1 MKQTIEIEVPEGKKA
16 IWEDGKIVFE
26 DIELQLPKT
35 WEEYCERAM
44 IDENEVV
51 IFDGY
56 LDRPTIIQKGFIRGS
71 RNPIEHKKLLP
82 SEEVA
87 RQFVALMQL
96 YRLRDY
102 YRQGWVPDWE
112 DNSSCKY
119 TIVQKLTI
127 KGIQHIVACHHTTP
141 CFLSFPTYKLSEEFL
156 TNFRDLIEQAGD
168 LI

>member
-1 MKQTIEIEVPEGKKA
+1 MKQTVEIEVP
-16 IWEDGKIVFE
+16 DGKQAVWKDGKVVFE
-26 DIELQLPKT
+26 DIESQLPKT
-35 WEEYCERAM
+35 WQEYCDRTM

-56 LDRPTIIQKGFIRGS
+56 LDRPTVIQKGFIREPRDS
-71 RNPIEHKKLLP
+71 FKHKMLLP

-96 YRLRDY
+96 YRLRDC
-102 YRQGWVPDWE
+102 YRQGWEPDWE
-112 DNSSCKY
+112 DDSCKY
-119 TIVQKLTI
+119 TIVQKVTI
-127 KGIQHIVACHHTTP
+127 KGTQHIVACYRMTP
-141 CFLSFPTYKLSEEFL
+141 CFLSFPTYKLAEEFL

>member
-1 MKQTIEIEVPEGKKA
+1 MKQTVEIEVPDGKKA
-16 IWEDGKIVFE
+16 VWKDGKIVFE
-26 DIELQLPKT
+26 NAESQLPKT
-35 WEEYCERAM
+35 WQEYCDRTM
-44 IDENEVV
+44 IDDNEVV
-51 IFDGY
+51 IVDNL
-56 LDRPTIIQKGFIRGS
+56 LDRPTVSQKGFIRGP

-102 YRQGWVPDWE
+102 YRQGWTPDWE
-112 DNSSCKY
+112 DGSCKY
-119 TIVQKLTI
+119 TIVQKVTI
-127 KGIQHIVACHHTTP
+127 KGIQHIVACYSTTP
-141 CFLSFPTYKLSEEFL
+141 WFLSFPTHKLAEEFL

>member
-1 MKQTIEIEVPEGKKA
+1 MKQTVEIEVP
-16 IWEDGKIVFE
+16 DGKQAVWKDGKVVFE
-26 DIELQLPKT
+26 DIESQLPKT
-35 WEEYCERAM
+35 WQEYCDRTM

-56 LDRPTIIQKGFIRGS
+56 LDRPTVIQKGFIREPRDS
-71 RNPIEHKKLLP
+71 FKHKMLLP

-96 YRLRDY
+96 YRLRDC

-112 DNSSCKY
+112 DNSCKY
-119 TIVQKLTI
+119 TIVQKVTI
-127 KGIQHIVACHHTTP
+127 KGTQHIVACYRMTP
-141 CFLSFPTYKLSEEFL
+141 CFLSFPRYKLAEEFL

>member
-16 IWEDGKIVFE
+16 VWKDSKIVFE
-26 DIELQLPKT
+26 DTESQLPKT
-35 WEEYCERAM
+35 WEEYCERTM
-44 IDENEVV
+44 IDENEVA

-56 LDRPTIIQKGFIRGS
+56 LDRPTVIQKGFIRGP
-71 RNPIEHKKLLP
+71 RNSIEHKKLLP

-87 RQFVALMQL
+87 RQFVALIQL

-102 YRQGWVPDWE
+102 YRQGWTPDWE
-112 DNSSCKY
+112 DDSCKY

-127 KGIQHIVACHHTTP
+127 KGIQHIVACYHTTP
-141 CFLSFPTYKLSEEFL
+141 CFLSFPTYKLTEEFL

>member
-1 MKQTIEIEVPEGKKA
+1 MKQTIEIEVPDGKMAVWK
-16 IWEDGKIVFE
+16 DGKIVFE
-26 DIELQLPKT
+26 DAEPQLPKT
-35 WEEYCERAM
+35 WEEYCEKTM

-56 LDRPTIIQKGFIRGS
+56 LDRPTVIQKGFIREP

-96 YRLRDY
+96 YRLRNC
-102 YRQGWVPDWE
+102 YRQGWIPNWDE
-112 DNSSCKY
+112 GSNKY
-119 TIVQKLTI
+119 VITQKI
-127 KGIQHIVACHHTTP
+127 SNKDKKHVVVCYSMTP
-141 CFLSFPTYKLSEEFL
+141 WFLSFPTYKLAEEFL

>member
-1 MKQTIEIEVPEGKKA
+1 MKQTVEIEVP
-16 IWEDGKIVFE
+16 DGKQAVWKDGKVVFE
-26 DIELQLPKT
+26 DIESQLPKT
-35 WEEYCERAM
+35 WQEYCDRTM

-56 LDRPTIIQKGFIRGS
+56 LDRPTVIQKGFIREPRDS
-71 RNPIEHKKLLP
+71 FKHKMLLP

-96 YRLRDY
+96 YRLRDC
-102 YRQGWVPDWE
+102 YRQGWKPDWE
-112 DNSSCKY
+112 DDYCKY
-119 TIVQKLTI
+119 TIVQKVTI
-127 KGIQHIVACHHTTP
+127 KGTQHIVACYRMTP
-141 CFLSFPTYKLSEEFL
+141 CFLSFPTYKLAEEFL

>member
-1 MKQTIEIEVPEGKKA
+1 MKQTVEIEVPDGKTAVWK
-16 IWEDGKIVFE
+16 DGKIVFE
-26 DIELQLPKT
+26 DTESQLPKT
-35 WEEYCERAM
+35 WEEYCERTM

-51 IFDGY
+51 IFDDY
-56 LDRPTIIQKGFIRGS
+56 LDRPTINQKGFIRGP

-112 DNSSCKY
+112 DDSCKY
-119 TIVQKLTI
+119 TIVQKVTI
-127 KGIQHIVACHHTTP
+127 KGVQHIVACYRTTP
-141 CFLSFPTYKLSEEFL
+141 CFLSFPTYKLTEEFL

>member
-1 MKQTIEIEVPEGKKA
+1 MKQTVEIEVPDGKTAVWK
-16 IWEDGKIVFE
+16 DGKIMFE
-26 DIELQLPKT
+26 DVEPQLPKT
-35 WEEYCERAM
+35 WEEYCERTM

-56 LDRPTIIQKGFIRGS
+56 LDRPTVIQKGFIREP
-71 RNPIEHKKLLP
+71 RNPFKHKKLLP

-96 YRLRDY
+96 YRLRDC

-112 DNSSCKY
+112 DDSRKY
-119 TIVQKLTI
+119 RIMRKDKQYDIT
-127 KGIQHIVACHHTTP
+127 CYFSTP
-141 CFLSFPTYKLSEEFL
+141 CFLSFPTHKLAEEFL
-156 TNFRDLIEQAGD
+156 TNFRNFIEQAGD

>member
-1 MKQTIEIEVPEGKKA
+1 MKQTVEIEVPEGKTA
-16 IWEDGKIVFE
+16 VWTDGKIVFE
-26 DIELQLPKT
+26 DTESKLPKT
-35 WEEYCERAM
+35 WEEYCEKTM

-56 LDRPTIIQKGFIRGS
+56 LDRPTVIQKGFIREP

-96 YRLRDY
+96 CRLRDC
-102 YRQGWVPDWE
+102 YRQGWLPNWE
-112 DNSSCKY
+112 DTSYKY
-119 TIVQKLTI
+119 SIIRMDKQYSI
-127 KGIQHIVACHHTTP
+127 ACYFSTP
-141 CFLSFPTYKLSEEFL
+141 CFLSFPTRKLSEEFL
-156 TNFRDLIEQAGD
+156 TNFLDLIEQAGD

>member
-1 MKQTIEIEVPEGKKA
+1 MKQTIEIEVPESKKA
-16 IWEDGKIVFE
+16 VWKDGKIIFE
-26 DIELQLPKT
+26 DIESQLPKT
-35 WEEYCERAM
+35 WEEYCERTM
-44 IDENEVV
+44 IEDNEVV
-51 IFDGY
+51 IVDNL
-56 LDRPTIIQKGFIRGS
+56 LDIPTIIQKPFIREPGD
-71 RNPIEHKKLLP
+71 PYKHKKLLP
-82 SEEVA
+82 SEKVA

-102 YRQGWVPDWE
+102 YRQGWTPDWE
-112 DNSSCKY
+112 DDSCKY

-127 KGIQHIVACHHTTP
+127 KGIQHIVACYRTTP

>member
-16 IWEDGKIVFE
+16 VWKDSKIVFE
-26 DIELQLPKT
+26 DTESQLPKT
-35 WEEYCERAM
+35 WEEYCERTM
-44 IDENEVV
+44 IDDNEVV
-51 IFDGY
+51 IVDNL
-56 LDRPTIIQKGFIRGS
+56 LDIPTISQKGFIRGS
-71 RNPIEHKKLLP
+71 RNPIEHKRLLP

-87 RQFVALMQL
+87 KQFVALMQL

-102 YRQGWVPDWE
+102 YRQGWTPDWE
-112 DNSSCKY
+112 DDSCKY

-127 KGIQHIVACHHTTP
+127 KGIQHIVACYRTTP

>member
-16 IWEDGKIVFE
+16 VWKDSKIVFE
-26 DIELQLPKT
+26 DTESQLPKT
-35 WEEYCERAM
+35 WEEYCERTM
-44 IDENEVV
+44 IDDNEVV
-51 IFDGY
+51 IVDNL
-56 LDRPTIIQKGFIRGS
+56 LDIPTISQKGFIRGP
-71 RNPIEHKKLLP
+71 RNPIEHKRLLP

-87 RQFVALMQL
+87 KQFVALMQL

-112 DNSSCKY
+112 DDSCKY
-119 TIVQKLTI
+119 RIIRKDKQYDI
-127 KGIQHIVACHHTTP
+127 AFYFNTP
-141 CFLSFPTYKLSEEFL
+141 CFLSFPTHKLARKFL